1 MIPMRAGWMVLAVAM
16 LGCSGAMGGGGGATG
31 NAGSMVGVHA
41 PSFSRPGVTSGAT
54 LSTESA
60 KGKVLIVDF
69 WATYCEPCKK
79 EFPKLQSLVDRHNGA
94 LLVYALSEDET
105 KDGIAAFVRKTGVRF
120 PIGWDDGNAISQ
132 RYKLEKMPTS
142 YIVDRKGIIRF
153 VHGGYLDGEAE
164 EIAREVDELL
174 R

>member
-1 MIPMRAGWMVLAVAM
+1 MRAGLMIGAVVVTS
-16 LGCSGAMGGGGGATG
+16 CSGGMGGGGGATG
-31 NAGSMVGVHA
+31 NASSMVGVHA
-41 PSFSRPGVTSGAT
+41 PSFSRPGVISGGT
-54 LSTESA
+54 LSSDSA

-69 WATYCEPCKK
+69 WATYCKPCEK
-79 EFPKLQSLVDRHNGA
+79 EFPKLQSLVDRHGGA
-94 LLVYALSEDET
+94 LAVYALSEDES
-105 KDGIAAFVRKTGVRF
+105 KEGIGAFVKKTGVRF

-153 VHGGYLDGEAE
+153 VHGGYVEGEGD
-164 EIAREVDELL
+164 EIAREVEELL

>member
-1 MIPMRAGWMVLAVAM
+1 
-16 LGCSGAMGGGGGATG
+16 MGGGGGAHG
-31 NAGSMVGVHA
+31 AGEDPHGMVGVHA
-41 PSFSRPGVTSGAT
+41 PGFSKPALFAGGT
-54 LSTESA
+54 LAPESA

-69 WATYCEPCKK
+69 WATYCKPCEK
-79 EFPKLQSLVDRHNGA
+79 EFPKLQALVDRHGGQVV
-94 LLVYALSEDET
+94 VYALSEDET
-105 KDGIAAFVRKTGVRF
+105 KDGISAFAKKTGAKF

-153 VHGGYLDGEAE
+153 VHGGYGDGEGD
-164 EIAREVDELL
+164 EIAREVDDLL